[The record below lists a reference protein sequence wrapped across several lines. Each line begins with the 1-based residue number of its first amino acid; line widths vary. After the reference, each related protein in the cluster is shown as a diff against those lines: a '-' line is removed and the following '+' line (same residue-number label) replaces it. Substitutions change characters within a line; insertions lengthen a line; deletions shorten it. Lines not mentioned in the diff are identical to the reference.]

1 MKPLQVAET
10 LAAIIDHLCERR
22 PIILVCEDIDAF
34 DPASRA
40 LCDSLAQAMAGAG
53 VLFLTTS
60 RTRVRLANLPA
71 SFARSLVLSPLANE
85 DAAQL
90 LINLNPQF
98 RDRSRLTTSILGKAG
113 GNPLFLEEVASLFV
127 NVRGGDAQAAL
138 RLTGEND
145 NFAIPDQVEALIA
158 DRLAHLPRDQH
169 RLVQA
174 CAVIGHDVSLRLAS
188 KLTGIREV
196 ELYKRLVKLQ
206 SAHLLYETRKYPDPQ
221 FTFKHALT
229 RDVAYNTIVPS
240 KRREYH
246 ESIVAILESETSDA
260 HDRHLDDLCM
270 HSIHAQAWKKAVVY
284 LQLAAGLAVQRS
296 SYELAEGYLNRALE
310 ISRTLADD
318 SENLKAKVD
327 ILLSLR
333 GLVGA
338 TGKYL
343 EVSAILDE
351 ADAVARQ
358 LGDPA
363 VQSRVMAH
371 RAHVLNTLGDLGMAV
386 ALAERS
392 RETAQALDNRP
403 LFLLSTFFLG
413 QAQFNMGNIAA
424 AEDAFA
430 QNIKLFPHI
439 SPPFPT
445 GGLGALTVLTHGT
458 CALTRAFKG
467 DFRVA
472 AQDALDAKRYAQ
484 DSGRPYDLSFAAFA
498 EGFVD
503 LHRRQADSAADAFYE
518 SIALAERREPGDR
531 DPTPRPQPEPLIA
544 EAGKGAV
551 RAQVGLG
558 HALLLASDLEGAAHW
573 LSQAY
578 AIAGQHN
585 RYMVQ
590 TWAGT
595 GLALLYFLKQEDE
608 SAARY
613 AEEASAMGLRYRFS
627 GFHVQALRARGLIRA
642 ANPATLQDGIGDLR
656 TALSVAAGLGMRT
669 EVAHCH
675 AAFAF
680 SRSPDMA
687 HHIQEAQRLYG
698 ILDMAS
704 WSEQILKSAECGK
717 RAYC

>member
-1 MKPLQVAET
+1 M
-10 LAAIIDHLCERR
+10 
-22 PIILVCEDIDAF
+22 
-34 DPASRA
+34 ASTG
-40 LCDSLAQAMAGAG
+40 L
-53 VLFLTTS
+53 LFITTS
-60 RTRVRLANLPA
+60 RTRIRLANLSA
-71 SFARSLVLSPLANE
+71 SFARSLVLSPLADE
-85 DAAQL
+85 DAGQL
-90 LINLNPQF
+90 LVNLSPEF

-113 GNPLFLEEVASLFV
+113 GNPLFLEEVASLIV
-127 NVRGGDAQAAL
+127 NVRPGDAPASPI
-138 RLTGEND
+138 LTGEND

-158 DRLAHLPRDQH
+158 DRLAQLPREQQ

-174 CAVIGHDVSLRLAS
+174 CAVIGQDVSLRLAS
-188 KLTGIREV
+188 KLTGIREA
-196 ELYKRLVKLQ
+196 ELYKRLVRLQ

-221 FTFKHALT
+221 FSFKHALT
-229 RDVAYNTIVPS
+229 RDVAYSAIVPS

-246 ESIVAILESETSDA
+246 ESIVDILESERSGA

-270 HSIHAQAWKKAVVY
+270 HSIHAQAWRKAVVY

-296 SYELAEGYLNRALE
+296 SYELAEGHLNRALE
-310 ISRTLADD
+310 ISKTLPDD
-318 SENLKAKVD
+318 SDNLKAKVD

-333 GLVGA
+333 SLVGA

-343 EVSAILDE
+343 EVSAILDD
-351 ADAVARQ
+351 ADRVARQ

-371 RAHVLNTLGDLGMAV
+371 CAHVLNTLGDLGMAV

-392 RETAQALDNRP
+392 RETAQTLDNRP

-424 AEDAFA
+424 AEEAFA

-439 SPPFPT
+439 SPPIPT
-445 GGLGALTVLTHGT
+445 GGLGAITVLTHGT
-458 CALTRAFKG
+458 RALTRAFKG

-472 AQDALDAKRYAQ
+472 AQDARDAKRYAQ

-498 EGFVD
+498 AGFVD
-503 LHRRQADSAADAFYE
+503 LQRRQPDAAVDSFYQ
-518 SIALAERREPGDR
+518 SIALAEPREPGDHVLH
-531 DPTPRPQPEPLIA
+531 EPLSA

-578 AIAGQHN
+578 ALAGQHN

-590 TWAGT
+590 IWAGT
-595 GLALLYFLKQEDE
+595 GLALLYFLKQEDGL
-608 SAARY
+608 AARY
-613 AEEASAMGLRYRFS
+613 ADEASAMGLRYRFY
-627 GFHVQALRARGLIRA
+627 GFHIQALRARGVIRA
-642 ANPATLQDGIGDLR
+642 ANPATAQDGIGDLR
-656 TALSVAAGLGMRT
+656 TALSVAAGSGMRT

-680 SRSPDMA
+680 ARTPDMA

-698 ILDMAS
+698 MLDMAP
-704 WSEQILKSAECGK
+704 WCEQILKSAERGT
-717 RAYC
+717 RSYC